1 MRLATFLTLL
11 LLSANA
17 LAAERSLGLD
27 EALALAR
34 KSNHDLAAAQ
44 ARLDQA
50 QAGVEQARAA
60 LLPQLNGQARYTH
73 NYKAVELALPEGLGF
88 PSRIVIQ
95 KEEQLDAVAALTVPL
110 VVPAAYGGLSSARH
124 SAEAARGTF
133 EVSEVAVL
141 YQTAQAF
148 FAAAGADELVTARRH
163 AVEVAQKT
171 LTDAQARR
179 EAGTVTR
186 VEVSR
191 AEAALVRARQ
201 AAIDAEATRDE
212 VYRGLGTL
220 IGIKETLR
228 VAPPELPTS
237 TPAASVPEALRA
249 RPEMLATAQQVAAAD
264 AAATAAAWR
273 WAPTLSGFGN
283 ARAFN
288 YPGFSGDEYS
298 WALGV
303 QLDWQIFD
311 GGARDAQRHQATAQ
325 RREAEARL
333 GLLHDTIGDEVANA
347 AEQLGARRLALDAAQ
362 RQLDLAR
369 ETLDLVRKQH
379 EAGTATQ
386 LDLLTA
392 QDTLV
397 AADVGLARARFDLQ
411 LGHLT
416 LQRATGSFPV
426 AFRR

>member
-1 MRLATFLTLL
+1 MAAAVVVLL
-11 LLSANA
+11 GSNVE
-17 LAAERSLGLD
+17 AAERSLGLD
-27 EALALAR
+27 EALALSR
-34 KSNHDLAAAQ
+34 RNSHDLAAAR
-44 ARLDQA
+44 ARLEQA
-50 QAGVEQARAA
+50 QAGVQQARAA
-60 LLPQLNGQARYTH
+60 LLPLVNGQARYTH
-73 NYKAVELALPEGLGF
+73 NYRAIELALPEALGF
-88 PSRIVIQ
+88 PSPIVIQ
-95 KEEQLDAVAALTVPL
+95 REEQLDAVGALTVPL
-110 VVPAAYGGLSSARH
+110 VAPSAYGGLSSARH
-124 SAEAARGTF
+124 SAEAARGAF

-141 YQTAQAF
+141 YQTAQSF
-148 FAAAGADELVTARRH
+148 FAAAGADELMTARHH
-163 AVEVAQKT
+163 AVEVAQRT

-179 EAGTVTR
+179 DAGTVTR

-201 AAIDAEATRDE
+201 AAVDAEATRDE
-212 VYRGLGTL
+212 VYRFLGTL
-220 IGIKETLR
+220 IGNKEPLR

-249 RPEMLATAQQVAAAD
+249 RPEMLAAVQQVAAAD
-264 AAATAAAWR
+264 AAASAAAWR
-273 WAPTLSGFGN
+273 WAPTISGFAN

-311 GGARDAQRHQATAQ
+311 GGIRDAQRRQTTAQ

-333 GLLHDTIGDEVANA
+333 GLVQDTVGDEVANA
-347 AEQLGARRLALDAAQ
+347 AQELATRRLALDAAK

-369 ETLDLVRKQH
+369 ETLDLVRKQR

-392 QDTLV
+392 QDALV
-397 AADVGLARARFDLQ
+397 AADVGMAQARFDLQ

-416 LQRATGSFPV
+416 LQRATGIFPEGY
-426 AFRR
+426 RR